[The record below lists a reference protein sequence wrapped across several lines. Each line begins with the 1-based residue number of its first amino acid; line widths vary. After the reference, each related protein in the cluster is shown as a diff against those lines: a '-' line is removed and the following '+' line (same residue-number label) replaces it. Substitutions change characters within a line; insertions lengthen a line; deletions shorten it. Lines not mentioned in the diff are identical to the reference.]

1 MVEAEN
7 KAPVAKPRTNPSARM
22 TVKQPEGHDPEVQ
35 AVVCPSRKETRA
47 PPVAGEKF
55 WAHSEFGMCVKFQS
69 GSFLRRRG

>member
-55 WAHSEFGMCVKFQS
+55 
-69 GSFLRRRG
+69 